1 MAMRPAMILMGAALS
16 LSSLGTTAVMAAQ
29 CGNTSSGFESWK
41 AAFTDE
47 MRGRGFTNRSLKAL
61 DKVSYSNEVIRLDRS
76 QKSFKQSFEKFYAR
90 RSQGVVRI
98 AKKKMKTYAR
108 TVNRVEEKYG
118 VPRELLLTIWGLET
132 GFGHFNGNKPIFQ
145 SLATLAY
152 DCRRTEFFTAE
163 LVAALTIV
171 ERRQIPL
178 EQMKGAWAGEIGQ
191 TQFLPTRYVNAGV
204 SFDGDRRV
212 DLYRSV
218 PDVLASTANWFAQ
231 NGWRRGQPYGEGTA
245 NYKIIQ
251 KWNRA
256 TVYQRTIAKLAQEM
270 GQAL

>member
-1 MAMRPAMILMGAALS
+1 MLAKGLIIATGAILALS
-16 LSSLGTTAVMAAQ
+16 TNPVLAAQ
-29 CGNTSSGFESWK
+29 CGNTSKGFNAWK
-41 AAFTDE
+41 ASFTEE
-47 MRGRGFTNRSLKAL
+47 MRGQGFTNRSLKAL
-61 DKVSYSNEVIRLDRS
+61 DNVSYSNQVIKLDRG
-76 QKSFKQSFEKFYAR
+76 QKSFKQSFDKFYKR
-90 RSQGVVRI
+90 RSNGVVRI
-98 AKKKMKTYAR
+98 AKKKMKRHGGTA
-108 TVNRVEEKYG
+108 NRVEKKYG
-118 VPRELLLTIWGLET
+118 VPKELLLTIWGLET
-132 GFGHFNGNKPIFQ
+132 GFGNFNGNKPIFQ

-178 EQMKGAWAGEIGQ
+178 SQMKGAWAGEIGQ
-191 TQFLPTRYVNAGV
+191 TQFLPTRYVSSGV
-204 SFDGDRRV
+204 SFDGDRKV

-245 NYKIIQ
+245 NYRIIQ

-256 TVYQRTIAKLAQEM
+256 TVYQRTIAKLSQEM
-270 GQAL
+270 GAAL